1 MIYWNKDIKY
11 STWQNLQN
19 KLRRSSIVMLYKNK
33 LNRFIVY
40 SAMKLCYLVGYKK
53 ILHTHLINYQITEFL
68 NYLLN
73 HQVTE
78 SLNY

>member
-1 MIYWNKDIKY
+1 
-11 STWQNLQN
+11 
-19 KLRRSSIVMLYKNK
+19 MLYKNK